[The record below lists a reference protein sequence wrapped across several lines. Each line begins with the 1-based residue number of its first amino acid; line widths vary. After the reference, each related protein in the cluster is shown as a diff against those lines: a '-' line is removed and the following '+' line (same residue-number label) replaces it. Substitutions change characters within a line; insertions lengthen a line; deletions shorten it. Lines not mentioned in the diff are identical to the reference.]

1 MNQRGFSLVELM
13 IALVLGLVISGAVIQ
28 TMISSRV
35 TNSLNQSVGQV
46 QESGRFIMARF
57 GRELMEV
64 GRYDSIVTT
73 VDGTVDS
80 AIEAAFVQNRPIGLS
95 GDYLSDI
102 NLGAKQGA
110 SGVSDE
116 LVVNQLGSEDCTGN
130 RFGYPDG
137 TQFHVVNR
145 YYVNDN
151 KLYCTG
157 YDGRVLRGLR
167 ASAIASR
174 SVILMDNVESFQV
187 QYGVTDSV
195 TTSQGQAVR
204 YVTASQLPAL
214 RTAGR
219 QAVAIRLGIL
229 LMSDRS
235 EVSQIA
241 PRDIAVLNEAAI
253 KTDNDRY
260 YQVFT
265 QTLALRN
272 MKNFVRSL

>member
-1 MNQRGFSLVELM
+1 M